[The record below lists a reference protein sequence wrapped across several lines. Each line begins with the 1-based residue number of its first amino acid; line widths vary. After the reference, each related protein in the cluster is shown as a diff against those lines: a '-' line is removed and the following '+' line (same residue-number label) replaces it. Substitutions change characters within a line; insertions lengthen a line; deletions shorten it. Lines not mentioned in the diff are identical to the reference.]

1 MFRLTLLLTAACLL
15 TAPGFAQA
23 SGQAPAQSQDGAQQ
37 GSLDDALDARDQ
49 DRRSQE
55 SRSQQRRERSGPTS
69 QPGTVAV
76 LRGLDKVTA
85 RTRDFE
91 APVGETVA
99 FGALDVTVQY
109 CRKRP
114 PEEPPEVFTFVQVND
129 RRTDG
134 FGTETDGE
142 RIFSGWM
149 FASNPALNA
158 LEHPVYDVWV
168 IDCRA

>member
-1 MFRLTLLLTAACLL
+1 MLRLTALLAALALTTPALAQDSGAAER
-15 TAPGFAQA
+15 
-23 SGQAPAQSQDGAQQ
+23 QDRG
-37 GSLDDALDARDQ
+37 GSLDEVLGERQQKRSAARR
-49 DRRSQE
+49 DRGAST
-55 SRSQQRRERSGPTS
+55 SR
-69 QPGTVAV
+69 PGSVAI

-99 FGALDVTVQY
+99 FGALDVTVRY

-114 PEEPPEVFTFVQVND
+114 PEEPPEVFTFIQIDD

-134 FGTETDGE
+134 FGVETEGE

-149 FASNPALNA
+149 FASNPALNP

>member
-1 MFRLTLLLTAACLL
+1 MTRILLALLSSCAVLAA
-15 TAPGFAQA
+15 A
-23 SGQAPAQSQDGAQQ
+23 APAVAFQEPTAQP
-37 GSLDDALDARDQ
+37 
-49 DRRSQE
+49 
-55 SRSQQRRERSGPTS
+55 ERSS
-69 QPGTVAV
+69 RPGTVAV

-91 APVGETVA
+91 APIGEDVE
-99 FGALDVTVQY
+99 FGALAITVQY

-114 PEEPPEVFTFVQVND
+114 PEEPPEVFAFVQIDD

-134 FGTETDGE
+134 FGIETDGE

-168 IDCRA
+168 IDCRS

>member
-1 MFRLTLLLTAACLL
+1 MNRIVVFVLSASLALWSA
-15 TAPGFAQA
+15 GSV
-23 SGQAPAQSQDGAQQ
+23 SGQEVRAPAIAQQ
-37 GSLDDALDARDQ
+37 AQTAQPEDRSSEPGS
-49 DRRSQE
+49 
-55 SRSQQRRERSGPTS
+55 
-69 QPGTVAV
+69 VAI

-91 APVGETVA
+91 APIGEEVA
-99 FGALDVTVQY
+99 FGALGVTVRY

-114 PEEPPEVFTFVQVND
+114 PEEPPEVFAFVQVND

-134 FGTETDGE
+134 FGVETEGE

-168 IDCRA
+168 IDCRT

>member
-1 MFRLTLLLTAACLL
+1 MIRTAFIVLLGLTGLVFAAPVTA
-15 TAPGFAQA
+15 QM
-23 SGQAPAQSQDGAQQ
+23 SQIQTQ
-37 GSLDDALDARDQ
+37 PTP
-49 DRRSQE
+49 RSSE
-55 SRSQQRRERSGPTS
+55 
-69 QPGTVAV
+69 PGTVAIM
-76 LRGLDKVTA
+76 RGLDKVTA

-91 APVGETVA
+91 VPIGEEVE
-99 FGALDVTVQY
+99 FGALGVTVQY

-114 PEEPPEVFTFVQVND
+114 PEEPPEVFAFVQVND

-134 FGTETDGE
+134 FGVETEGE

>member
-1 MFRLTLLLTAACLL
+1 MKTCVLASIVSLVLAA
-15 TAPGFAQA
+15 PSWAQDNT
-23 SGQAPAQSQDGAQQ
+23 Q
-37 GSLDDALDARDQ
+37 
-49 DRRSQE
+49 
-55 SRSQQRRERSGPTS
+55 PTS
-69 QPGTVAV
+69 DSATDAADLLRRDDPNNTVQRGPLSSEPGTVVV

-91 APVGETVA
+91 VEIGDTVQ
-99 FGALDVTVQY
+99 FGALSITAQY

-114 PEEPPEVFTFVQVND
+114 PEETPETYAFLQIND

-134 FGTETDGE
+134 FGVDVEGE
-142 RIFSGWM
+142 QVFSGWM
-149 FASNPALNA
+149 FASRPAQNP

>member
-1 MFRLTLLLTAACLL
+1 MIRTLLLTAALSVAVSAG
-15 TAPGFAQA
+15 APFAFAQSA
-23 SGQAPAQSQDGAQQ
+23 EDETSDAQA
-37 GSLDDALDARDQ
+37 
-49 DRRSQE
+49 RSQTFQDPE
-55 SRSQQRRERSGPTS
+55 APELTS
-69 QPGTVAV
+69 EPGSVAV

-91 APVGETVA
+91 APIGEEVR
-99 FGALDVTVQY
+99 FGALSITVPY

-114 PEEPPEVFTFVQVND
+114 PEEPPEVYAFLEIED

-134 FGTETDGE
+134 FGVQAEGE
-142 RIFSGWM
+142 LMFSGWM

-168 IDCRA
+168 IDCRS

>member
-1 MFRLTLLLTAACLL
+1 MIRTFFALLSFGAALATAGGALASQEPTAAQ
-15 TAPGFAQA
+15 PQ
-23 SGQAPAQSQDGAQQ
+23 
-37 GSLDDALDARDQ
+37 
-49 DRRSQE
+49 RS
-55 SRSQQRRERSGPTS
+55 S
-69 QPGTVAV
+69 QPGSVAI

-91 APVGETVA
+91 APIGEEVE
-99 FGALDVTVQY
+99 FGALGVTVQY

-114 PEEPPEVFTFVQVND
+114 PEEPPEVFAFVQVYD

-134 FGTETDGE
+134 FGVETEGE

-168 IDCRA
+168 IDCRT

>member
-1 MFRLTLLLTAACLL
+1 MKFSALIAGLFLAALSLPTLAHA
-15 TAPGFAQA
+15 
-23 SGQAPAQSQDGAQQ
+23 GAGTLVQ
-37 GSLDDALDARDQ
+37 
-49 DRRSQE
+49 
-55 SRSQQRRERSGPTS
+55 ERSS
-69 QPGTVAV
+69 SPGNTAI

-91 APVGETVA
+91 APIGEEVR
-99 FGALDVTVQY
+99 FGALAITVQY

-114 PEEPPEVFTFVQVND
+114 PEEPPEVFAFVEVED

-134 FGTETDGE
+134 FGEEVDGE

-168 IDCRA
+168 IDCRS